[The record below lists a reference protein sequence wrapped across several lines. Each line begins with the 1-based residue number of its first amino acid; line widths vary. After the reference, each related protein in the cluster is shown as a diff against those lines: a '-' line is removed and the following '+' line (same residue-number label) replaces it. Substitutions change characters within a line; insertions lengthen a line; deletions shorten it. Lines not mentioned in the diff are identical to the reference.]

1 VAAWA
6 GSTGGN
12 VRAGESGRG
21 LRAAM
26 GPAARQQPPPP
37 ALGAVSEQHLLCDIP
52 FALKKVALVEFL
64 LLFFGIASQPLL
76 DGNLSLVTFNCIF
89 VIFPSLFLLCSSSE
103 ALGLEDGAAPLAL
116 SLGHGRGESSGAPEG
131 GHSNPPS
138 SFCLPAQLPLKP
150 SPVLQSISEPPAS
163 PPVNTAVKQM
173 IFFPPPSLD

>member
-1 VAAWA
+1 MAAWA

-89 VIFPSLFLLCSSSE
+89 VIFPSLFLPLRPWDWRM
-103 ALGLEDGAAPLAL
+103 GLLPWPCRLAM
-116 SLGHGRGESSGAPEG
+116 G
-131 GHSNPPS
+131 GGKAVEHLRVATAIPHHHSACQPS
-138 SFCLPAQLPLKP
+138 CP
-150 SPVLQSISEPPAS
+150 
-163 PPVNTAVKQM
+163 
-173 IFFPPPSLD
+173 